1 MVYVLL
7 VPSHTDTH
15 LWFSGKIGHC
25 HCLAPGSIPGE
36 CNFLR
41 LLSART
47 LELMIRRRRS
57 LLSTDL
63 LYPVYKVHGY
73 YQ

>member
-1 MVYVLL
+1 
-7 VPSHTDTH
+7 
-15 LWFSGKIGHC
+15 
-25 HCLAPGSIPGE
+25 
-36 CNFLR
+36 LR